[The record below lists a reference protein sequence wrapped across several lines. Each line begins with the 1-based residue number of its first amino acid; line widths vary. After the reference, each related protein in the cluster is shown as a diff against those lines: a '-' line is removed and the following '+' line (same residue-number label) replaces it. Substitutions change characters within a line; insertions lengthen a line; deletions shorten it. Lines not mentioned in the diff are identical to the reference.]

1 MVILNLFAS
10 RREAADAAQRCML
23 KSSVT
28 IERAVLHQRVLPAP
42 SGCDAVVLRA
52 IRFTTL
58 AAADNFARSPIIEI
72 TKEQL
77 IAMAKAISLEIAE
90 TDVENVRVRLSALL
104 TEMESVER
112 DLGPEM
118 DKVEPVPP
126 VYPREEF

>member
-1 MVILNLFAS
+1 LNAPYFAS
-10 RREAADAAQRCML
+10 ASFLHRPAATPWYYAR
-23 KSSVT
+23 S
-28 IERAVLHQRVLPAP
+28 
-42 SGCDAVVLRA
+42 
-52 IRFTTL
+52 RFTTL

>member
-28 IERAVLHQRVLPAP
+28 IERAVLRQRVLPAP

-77 IAMAKAISLEIAE
+77 IAMARAISLEIAE

-118 DKVEPVPP
+118 DQVEPVPP